1 MSRCPRLPRTLGK
14 PLIGHRLKLTD
25 NCNLEEI
32 ENIQGGK
39 NLRKEIIIHILREIR
54 EDSTFLKHEQM
65 LGIFRQ
71 SKKNY
76 WQYNIAEMKSSRS
89 EWKGKTEESSEK
101 NEQKDKTI
109 GQGKFKKI
117 ES

>member
-1 MSRCPRLPRTLGK
+1 
-14 PLIGHRLKLTD
+14 
-25 NCNLEEI
+25 
-32 ENIQGGK
+32 
-39 NLRKEIIIHILREIR
+39 
-54 EDSTFLKHEQM
+54 M
-65 LGIFRQ
+65 LGIFRK

-76 WQYNIAEMKSSRS
+76 WQYDIAEMKSSRS